1 MNTTDTRSLTAHPKV
16 RAIHQQRLAYVYV
29 RQSSPKQV
37 AHNLESQRLQY
48 ELAQRAEEL
57 GWRREQ
63 VRIIDEDQGLS
74 GKESAGRDGFQDLV
88 AEVSLGQV
96 GIVFGYQVSR
106 LARNNADWYHLLDL
120 AAVFDTLMADADG
133 VYNLRDYNDRLILG
147 LKGTMSEAELHWLR
161 QRLDDGRMSKVRRGE
176 YHQGLPTG
184 LVRLDD
190 GTVVKHPDDQ
200 VRHALDLVFHK
211 FEELGS
217 WGRVMRD
224 LHRAD
229 ILLPRQQLSGPFQG
243 QLLWKPATESAIYA
257 IIKNPA
263 YAGAFAY
270 GRRRTDPT
278 RRQPGKR
285 SSGIVQCPMDE
296 WQHLQQDVYPAYIT
310 WEQYLANQERLRQA
324 ATQFAQQTTR
334 AAGNPRKGAALLQ
347 GLIVCGECG
356 HRLRPGY
363 KPRPFYMCCDLAK
376 RTDGPHCLWLP
387 ATPVD
392 EVVVQAFFDAL
403 RPAHIDALEAVLAE
417 QYAERQRLTQL
428 WEERLKRAQY
438 DTHLAERQYNA
449 VDPDNRLVA
458 AELERRWE
466 TTLRQLQDTQVAY
479 QHFLQTDRPPDIP
492 ADLRAQLAEISTALP
507 DVWPALAYDQQKQLL
522 RSLIARVICRKFAY
536 DRVDIRIVWV
546 SGHYS
551 DHQAEVQVT
560 DNTKVTGYEQMV
572 ERTEALWRE
581 GLNDTQI
588 AAQLTQEG
596 FRTAR
601 STGVAPWAVYMI
613 RLEHGWH
620 LFLAR
625 SWHALELD
633 GYLTALGLAEKLGVN
648 REWVYRR
655 LLNQTIDPK
664 WVKRGPKD
672 KVYLIQIDPEL
683 IGQLRQSLRGDACS

>member
-1 MNTTDTRSLTAHPKV
+1 MNTSESVPITLHPKV
-16 RAIHQQRLAYVYV
+16 RLTHQQRLAYVYV

-57 GWRREQ
+57 GWRSEQ

-88 AEVSLGQV
+88 VEVSLGQV

-120 AAVFDTLMADADG
+120 AAVFDTLIADADG

-161 QRLDDGRMSKVRRGE
+161 QRLNDGRMSKVRRGE
-176 YHQGLPTG
+176 YHQFLPTG

-190 GTVVKHPDDQ
+190 STVIKHPDDQ
-200 VRHALDLVFHK
+200 VRHALELVFLK
-211 FEELGS
+211 FDELGS
-217 WGRVMRD
+217 CGKVMRY
-224 LHRAD
+224 LRHAN
-229 ILLPRQQLSGPFQG
+229 ILLPRQQMSGPFQG
-243 QLLWKPATESAIYA
+243 QLVWKPAVESAVYS

-270 GRRRTDPT
+270 GRTRTDPA
-278 RRQPGKR
+278 RRRPGKR
-285 SSGIVQCPMDE
+285 SSGIVPCPMEE

-310 WEQYLANQERLRQA
+310 WEQYLANQERLRQS
-324 ATQFAQQTTR
+324 ATQYAQQMTR
-334 AAGNPRKGAALLQ
+334 AAGNPREGAALLQ
-347 GLIVCGECG
+347 GLVVCGECG
-356 HRLRPGY
+356 HRLRSGY
-363 KPRPFYMCCDLAK
+363 KPKPFYGCFDLAK
-376 RTDGPHCLWLP
+376 RFDGPNCIWLP

-392 EVVVQAFFDAL
+392 NVVVQAFFEAL
-403 RPAHIDALEAVLAE
+403 RPAQIDALAAVLAE
-417 QYAERQRLTQL
+417 QHAERQRVTQL

-466 TTLRQLQDTQVAY
+466 AVLRQLQDTQVAY
-479 QHFLQTDRPPDIP
+479 QQFLQTDRPPEIP
-492 ADLRAQLAEISTALP
+492 ADLRAQLSEISATLP
-507 DVWPALAYDQQKQLL
+507 EVWPTLVHDQQKELL
-522 RSLIARVICRKFAY
+522 RCLITRVICRKPAH

-551 DHQAEVQVT
+551 DYQIAIPVT
-560 DNTKVTGYEQMV
+560 DNTKVSGYEQMV
-572 ERTEALWRE
+572 ARIEVLWRE
-581 GLNDTQI
+581 GLDDDQI

-596 FRTAR
+596 FHTAR
-601 STGVAPWAVYMI
+601 STGVSCHAVRMT
-613 RLEHGWH
+613 RLERGWH
-620 LFLAR
+620 QLVAR
-625 SWHALELD
+625 SRHALELD
-633 GYLTALGLAEKLGVN
+633 GYLTALGLAEKLSID
-648 REWVYRR
+648 RDWVYRR
-655 LLNQTIDPK
+655 ILNQTIDPK
-664 WVKRGPKD
+664 WVKRDPSG
-672 KVYLIQIDPEL
+672 KVYLIQDDPEL
-683 IGQLRQSLRGDACS
+683 IEQLRQSLPQNVRC